1 MHKYFL
7 LESLVKNVGTAVAD
21 GLSFGI
27 ASGLKNSWKEIA
39 EHTRTTNE
47 ALYYLQVKTFLE
59 TIDLDQEQVTQFFE
73 NNHDHQRL
81 GIEIFKILEQTHL
94 EKQSEMIARAFQLL
108 TSGEIERKKLD
119 QILYVITNL
128 NQYLLNT
135 LEDYL
140 PDEVITSKK
149 FNLKYEFIGLDSI
162 LPSTDTSYSQQEIS
176 YDRKLS
182 SFLNTQMKNVP
193 QELINFG
200 FYEPIAMI
208 LYVGAENLPQQEYK
222 PTRFFIWFITHI
234 FKNKV

>member
-1 MHKYFL
+1 
-7 LESLVKNVGTAVAD
+7 
-21 GLSFGI
+21 
-27 ASGLKNSWKEIA
+27 
-39 EHTRTTNE
+39 
-47 ALYYLQVKTFLE
+47 
-59 TIDLDQEQVTQFFE
+59 
-73 NNHDHQRL
+73 
-81 GIEIFKILEQTHL
+81 
-94 EKQSEMIARAFQLL
+94 MIARAFQLL